1 MQHEAVIGSRR
12 RRGEGE
18 GRGRGRG
25 GEGRGG
31 EGRGGVLLLAI
42 HITAAELRLD
52 SITAKMPT

>member
-1 MQHEAVIGSRR
+1 MRQSSVHGGGEE
-12 RRGEGE
+12 RGREGE
-18 GRGRGRG
+18 